1 MSGGHRHGM
10 VQTLSYTK
18 IKGNAH
24 RWKIQQFCLK
34 PSLPKTCAP
43 CDWNILR
50 FESFERIPGLENHR
64 FSVGYQGQ
72 TDRKRT
78 ARKRAKVIEND
89 RGKGGESVAYAN
101 VIVDISLDKLDK
113 TFQYRIPEGI
123 QDLIQP
129 GVQVDI
135 PFGSRTLTGYVIEV
149 TDDAEFDVAKTK
161 ELIGVHKGSVP
172 IESQLIALAGW
183 MRKNYG
189 STMNQAL
196 KTVLPIKKQTKQ
208 VEHRSVTLGIPKGE
222 AMQKLALFEAKHYT
236 AKARLLRELIEEERI
251 DYALVTQKLNVS
263 AATIRGMSEQGI
275 VVIETTTSYR
285 NPVEHLAQKE
295 YRLKLNEEQQ
305 RVVDTVTHD
314 WDEGRRQTY
323 LLKGVT
329 GSGKTEV
336 YMELIAHVLA
346 EGRQVIVLIP
356 EIALTYQ
363 TVMRFYNRFG
373 DRVSIMNSRLSQG
386 ERYDQFE
393 RAKSG
398 DIDIMIGP
406 RSALFTPFER
416 LGLIIIDEEHETSYK
431 SENAPRYHAREV
443 AIERARM
450 NQASVVLGSA
460 TPSVESYYQ
469 AKNGNYKL
477 LELNKRVK
485 DQKLPECEVVDLR
498 EELKEGNR
506 SILSTRL
513 QDLMEER
520 LEKGEQTMLFLN
532 RRGVSGF
539 ISCRAC
545 GYVVKCPHC
554 DVSLSQHAGGRM
566 VCHYCGYEE
575 PQPKV
580 CPSCGSKYLG
590 GFKAGTQKIEE
601 LVKKRFPQASVLR
614 MDYDTTRTKDSYE
627 KILQAFANREADI
640 LIGTQMIVKG
650 HDFANVTLV
659 GVLAAD
665 MSLKVADFHASERTF
680 QLLTQAVGRAGR
692 GEKPGQAIIQTYDP
706 EHFAIQTVKVQDY
719 EAFYEQEIA
728 YRGMLSYPPV
738 SNLLVVHVMGGHE
751 PLVAR
756 TANLIAEKLKSAIT
770 RSGRRVLVVGPADA
784 SVAKVND
791 VYRKMVYMK
800 ATDYGTL
807 VALKDALEQF
817 GKKTNAFAKVTI
829 QFDFNPASGF

>member
-1 MSGGHRHGM
+1 M
-10 VQTLSYTK
+10 
-18 IKGNAH
+18 
-24 RWKIQQFCLK
+24 
-34 PSLPKTCAP
+34 
-43 CDWNILR
+43 
-50 FESFERIPGLENHR
+50 
-64 FSVGYQGQ
+64 
-72 TDRKRT
+72 
-78 ARKRAKVIEND
+78 
-89 RGKGGESVAYAN
+89 YAN

-113 TFQYRIPEGI
+113 TFQYRIP
-123 QDLIQP
+123 QDMEDEIKP

-135 PFGSRTLTGYVIEV
+135 PFGNRTLTGYVIEV

-161 ELIGVHKGSVP
+161 ELIGVHKGSIP

-222 AMQKLALFEAKHYT
+222 AAQKLALFEAKHYT

-295 YRLKLNEEQQ
+295 YRMKLNEEQQ
-305 RVVDTVTHD
+305 RVVDTVTRD

-706 EHFAIQTVKVQDY
+706 EHFAIQTAKVQDY

-738 SNLLVVHVMGGHE
+738 SNLLVVHVMGGQE
-751 PLVAR
+751 SLVAR

-800 ATDYGTL
+800 ATDYKTL

>member
-1 MSGGHRHGM
+1 M
-10 VQTLSYTK
+10 
-18 IKGNAH
+18 
-24 RWKIQQFCLK
+24 
-34 PSLPKTCAP
+34 
-43 CDWNILR
+43 
-50 FESFERIPGLENHR
+50 
-64 FSVGYQGQ
+64 
-72 TDRKRT
+72 
-78 ARKRAKVIEND
+78 
-89 RGKGGESVAYAN
+89 AYAN

-135 PFGSRTLTGYVIEV
+135 PFGCRTLTGYVIEV

-706 EHFAIQTVKVQDY
+706 EHFAIQTAKVQDY

-738 SNLLVVHVMGGHE
+738 SNLLVVHVMGGQE

-770 RSGRRVLVVGPADA
+770 KSGRRVLVVGPADA

-800 ATDYGTL
+800 AADYGTL

>member
-1 MSGGHRHGM
+1 M
-10 VQTLSYTK
+10 
-18 IKGNAH
+18 
-24 RWKIQQFCLK
+24 
-34 PSLPKTCAP
+34 
-43 CDWNILR
+43 
-50 FESFERIPGLENHR
+50 
-64 FSVGYQGQ
+64 
-72 TDRKRT
+72 
-78 ARKRAKVIEND
+78 
-89 RGKGGESVAYAN
+89 AYAN

-135 PFGSRTLTGYVIEV
+135 PFGNRTLTGYVIEV

-450 NQASVVLGSA
+450 NQTSVVLGSA

-513 QDLMEER
+513 QELMEER

-706 EHFAIQTVKVQDY
+706 EHFAIQTAKVQDY

-738 SNLLVVHVMGGHE
+738 SNLLVVHVMGGQE

-770 RSGRRVLVVGPADA
+770 KSGRRVLVVGPADA
-784 SVAKVND
+784 AVAKVND

-800 ATDYGTL
+800 AADYKTL

>member
-1 MSGGHRHGM
+1 M
-10 VQTLSYTK
+10 
-18 IKGNAH
+18 
-24 RWKIQQFCLK
+24 
-34 PSLPKTCAP
+34 
-43 CDWNILR
+43 
-50 FESFERIPGLENHR
+50 
-64 FSVGYQGQ
+64 
-72 TDRKRT
+72 
-78 ARKRAKVIEND
+78 
-89 RGKGGESVAYAN
+89 AYAN

-135 PFGSRTLTGYVIEV
+135 PFGNRTLTGYVIEV

-305 RVVDTVTHD
+305 RVVDAVTHD

-513 QDLMEER
+513 QELMEER

-706 EHFAIQTVKVQDY
+706 EHFAIQTAKVQDY

-738 SNLLVVHVMGGHE
+738 SNLLVVHVMGGQE

-770 RSGRRVLVVGPADA
+770 KSGRRVLVVGPADA

-800 ATDYGTL
+800 AADYGTL